1 MKRMA
6 ELVEKAEEIIPPNDA
21 DVDVDSDEE
30 SEQST
35 ADIQL
40 GFAEA
45 LERNLFLDKDW
56 TQWDGGKI
64 GGLPVRYLCN
74 DVNTSSHLSTSC
86 LWRLSLM
93 LRFGWTTMH
102 FLLSRTCNVPLA
114 MRQ

>member
-1 MKRMA
+1 MA
-6 ELVEKAEEIIPPNDA
+6 DLVEKAEEIVPQADP

-45 LERNLFLDKDW
+45 LERNLFLNKDW

-64 GGLPVRYLCN
+64 GGLPVRHPFYA
-74 DVNTSSHLSTSC
+74 S
-86 LWRLSLM
+86 M
-93 LRFGWTTMH
+93 
-102 FLLSRTCNVPLA
+102 
-114 MRQ
+114 